1 MNLRE
6 VRQLQKEYGYD
17 NIQSLIDKGLA
28 WHMEGSIGREAM
40 EMLEIGICF
49 LPLKVHR
56 DAYGNRIPKRTEL
69 KEGTKGTRLNA
80 INYWKSYGVNNKD

>member
-40 EMLEIGICF
+40 EMLDIGICF

-80 INYWKSYGVNNKD
+80 INYWNERSSN